1 MSEFDEF
8 SKGTACA
15 ILEDYVVI
23 GTPHAGALI
32 RRDAIPQFHCAV
44 VAAVISANMGI
55 SLAYAERRYGSSE
68 KKTEVPD
75 SYDIFQRAYRAA
87 MEHVEKTIKRLERPK
102 DSTETTAGV
111 LFADVA
117 LQRLSGTF
125 FAAGLLF
132 RTGHLFEARAVARTI
147 LEQVAWAYIVRT
159 VRDAKAARRIKVT
172 GSISSLQPL
181 LPYVGRLYGELSSES
196 HPGLDEHYR
205 CLELE
210 DEYGKIILTHGVRS
224 WLSGLLLLELADCW
238 SVVFEYTQN
247 SHLHLPEN
255 WTRTQNGLELRTDR
269 PFLDIIARLRNED
282 VRYPTMS
289 FS

>member
-87 MEHVEKTIKRLERPK
+87 MEHVEKTIKGSSAPKIALRPLPEC
-102 DSTETTAGV
+102 SLRMLPSSG
-111 LFADVA
+111 
-117 LQRLSGTF
+117 LSGTF

-224 WLSGLLLLELADCW
+224 WSVGSSPRTRRLLVCRFRIY
-238 SVVFEYTQN
+238 SN